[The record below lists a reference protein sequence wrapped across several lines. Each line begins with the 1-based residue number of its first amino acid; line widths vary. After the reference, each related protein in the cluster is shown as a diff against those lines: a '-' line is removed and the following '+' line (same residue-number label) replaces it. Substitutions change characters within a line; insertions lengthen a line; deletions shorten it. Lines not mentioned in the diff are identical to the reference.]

1 MRELYEPQAILPDGI
16 EVTKP
21 AASRRSL
28 ERAATDGDSPV
39 GESGLDFERS
49 SLVPRNT
56 WNSVGSRG
64 DHPARLN
71 TPGDR

>member
-1 MRELYEPQAILPDGI
+1 MRELYEPQVILPDDI
-16 EVTKP
+16 EVNKP
-21 AASRRSL
+21 ATSRRSL
-28 ERAATDGDSPV
+28 ERAAIGGDSPV
-39 GESGLDFERS
+39 GERGLVFERS

>member
-1 MRELYEPQAILPDGI
+1 MRGLYEPQAVLPDGI

-28 ERAATDGDSPV
+28 ERAAIHGESPV
-39 GESGLDFERS
+39 SESRLAFERI

>member
-1 MRELYEPQAILPDGI
+1 MRGLYEPQVVLPDDV
-16 EVTKP
+16 EVNNP
-21 AASRRSL
+21 ATSRRSL
-28 ERAATDGDSPV
+28 ERAATGGDSPV
-39 GESGLDFERS
+39 GERGLDFERS